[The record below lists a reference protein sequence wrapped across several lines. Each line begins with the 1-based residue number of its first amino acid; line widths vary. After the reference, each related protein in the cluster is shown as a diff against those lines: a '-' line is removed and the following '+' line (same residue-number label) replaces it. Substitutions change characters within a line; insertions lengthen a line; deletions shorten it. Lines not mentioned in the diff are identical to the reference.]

1 MLKEEE
7 NEKSNTF
14 FFKEEVKIAD
24 NMNFENYEDNPIEN
38 FGKNMLCKMGWKEN
52 TAIGRTNKGLVKP
65 VEFIPRQKGL
75 GLGATPLKTDTIFK
89 RSDNSSNKKNY
100 CGTKVKITHGLHN
113 GLKGILIDYID
124 DIHLYINENDFI
136 NVQLDLNGIVVKVH
150 SSQLKVYEIEHKEK
164 KKKKGKKNKEEK
176 SEKSIRNLKP
186 LKWVIPN
193 IKVRIISKKR
203 LEGKYYNTKA
213 FVNDIIDAYNFT
225 VVTNDGQ
232 VHSDFKEKD
241 LETIIPKLNEDV
253 IILSGENKG
262 EVGKLL
268 SRDKKNDK
276 VIVQLY
282 TDMNIVNLS
291 QDEITEICK

>member
-1 MLKEEE
+1 MRIKL
-7 NEKSNTF
+7 
-14 FFKEEVKIAD
+14 
-24 NMNFENYEDNPIEN
+24 
-38 FGKNMLCKMGWKEN
+38 
-52 TAIGRTNKGLVKP
+52 
-65 VEFIPRQKGL
+65 
-75 GLGATPLKTDTIFK
+75 
-89 RSDNSSNKKNY
+89 
-100 CGTKVKITHGLHN
+100 
-113 GLKGILIDYID
+113 
-124 DIHLYINENDFI
+124 
-136 NVQLDLNGIVVKVH
+136 
-150 SSQLKVYEIEHKEK
+150 K
-164 KKKKGKKNKEEK
+164 KKKKKKEKKERKNKEEK
-176 SEKSIRNLKP
+176 SDKSKRNLKP